1 MIFLSEDGKV
11 GDPIGWTTSLLLP
24 GEHLLK
30 KNNLPGTLPTLAK
43 EWKVTFEFNPRSYS
57 FNGDAQILHMT
68 IDGKS
73 GTVGERTP
81 ALWISKK
88 GGVFKVLIKTAL
100 NGKPNE
106 GDLSDK
112 KPPPVN
118 KWSKV
123 EISQQRKRNPVG
135 SQGSYYVFSLVIGG
149 DTFVY
154 EENNSPTEFSNVKV
168 FTSSDWYTAQAGHI
182 RGFKIENKVTGKTPL
197 NFYDMCFTDKDPAP
211 VQYYIYY
218 AFSWRWQ
225 FSCSNTDIRCNK
237 TLLPQLPR
245 TKKSS
250 LLLSSSLLRKKIT
263 NL

>member
-30 KNNLPGTLPTLAK
+30 KNNLLGTLPTLAK

-68 IDGKS
+68 IDGNK

-106 GDLSDK
+106 GDLSEK

-123 EISQQRKRNPVG
+123 EISQVRKRNPMG

-149 DTFVY
+149 EIFMY
-154 EENNSPTEFSNVKV
+154 EENNSPTKFSNVKV
-168 FTSSDWYTAQAGHI
+168 YASSRWYPAQAGSI
-182 RGFKIENKVTGKTPL
+182 RGLKIETKQTGEPISC
-197 NFYDMCFTDKDPAP
+197 NEDMILCK
-211 VQYYIYY
+211 
-218 AFSWRWQ
+218 
-225 FSCSNTDIRCNK
+225 
-237 TLLPQLPR
+237 L
-245 TKKSS
+245 
-250 LLLSSSLLRKKIT
+250 KIDVSERSP
-263 NL
+263 